1 VLRSGTVVL
10 LLLTGLVPFL
20 AGAAGPA
27 SRAELRRRYELATAA
42 HRAGDD
48 QAFLVESQAIALLAP
63 RSLRAR
69 YNLACAHAL
78 LGQEAES
85 LAILDR
91 LARMGVAYDLAADGD
106 FARIK
111 GSAGFRAVVE
121 RMAALQ
127 TPVGSSR
134 VAFTVADKE
143 LLPEGVT
150 HDPKTG
156 AFFVSSVHERKIL
169 RVGPDGAVGDFV
181 PEARDGLL
189 STLALAVDAG
199 SRSLWVSTDGVPQT
213 KGVVKEDT
221 GRSAVIEYDLDTG
234 RKRRAVGP
242 PASFPGARFADLTVG
257 PGGDLWV
264 ADPYSGCL
272 YVLRKEEAS
281 FRVFLEPGTIESPQG
296 MAFSPTGR
304 WLFVADYTQG
314 IARVDPANGTVVLL
328 DAPVD
333 AATTGVDGLVW
344 GGGGLVGIQNGV
356 RPHRVVRLRLDP
368 GLERITEVS
377 ILERGNPRFDEPTLG
392 VMVGDELYYVAN
404 SQYEAFGENGR
415 PDPARLKDPVILRL
429 RVTP

>member
-1 VLRSGTVVL
+1 MRRSGTGVL
-10 LLLTGLVPFL
+10 LLLAGLVPFL

-42 HRAGDD
+42 HRAGDYK
-48 QAFLVESQAIALLAP
+48 AFLVESQAIALLAS

-91 LARMGVAYDLAADGD
+91 FARMGVAYDLAADED

-111 GSAGFRAVVE
+111 GSLGFRAVVA
-121 RMAALQ
+121 RMAALAA
-127 TPVGSSR
+127 PVGSSR
-134 VAFTVADKE
+134 LAFTIPEKD

-156 AFFVSSVHERKIL
+156 AFFVSSVHKRKIL
-169 RVGPDGAVGDFV
+169 RVGPGGHVTDFV
-181 PEARDGLL
+181 PEAQDGLL
-189 STLALAVDAG
+189 STLALAVDPA

-213 KGVVKEDT
+213 KGLLKKDE

-242 PASFPGARFADLTVG
+242 PGASPGARFADLTVG

-264 ADPYSGCL
+264 ADPYAGRL
-272 YVLRKEEAS
+272 YVLRKGAAS
-281 FRVFLEPGTIESPQG
+281 LRAFLEPGTIESPQG
-296 MAFSPTGR
+296 LAFSPNGR
-304 WLFVADYTQG
+304 WLFVADYAQG
-314 IARVDPANGTVVLL
+314 IARIDPANGAVALL

-344 GGGGLVGIQNGV
+344 GLGGLIGIQNGV
-356 RPHRVVRLRLDP
+356 RPHRVIRLRLDP

-377 ILERGNPRFDEPTLG
+377 VLERGNPRFDEPTLG

-404 SQYEAFGENGR
+404 SQYGVFGENGH
-415 PDPARLKDPVILRL
+415 PDPVRLKDPVILRL
-429 RVTP
+429 RVSP